1 VRYKLSIN
9 YQKRGS
15 TGPAEATKRVVVEGV
30 IPIPSPGDTI
40 TYGKR
45 PQTATHRVV
54 SREFIYADLPDECA
68 VVLLVTDP

>member
-1 VRYKLSIN
+1 MRYKLSIN
-9 YQKRGS
+9 YKQRDS
-15 TGPAEATKRVVVEGV
+15 ASPAESAKRVVVEGV

-45 PQTATHRVV
+45 PQTVTHRVL
-54 SREFIYADLPDECA
+54 SREFVYADLPDECA